1 MRFMIIRRADR
12 QTEAGAKPSE
22 QLIAD
27 MAKYNEALIRAG
39 VMLAGDGLQPT
50 SKGALVSFRNGK
62 PTVIDG
68 PFAEAKELI
77 AGYSIFEVASREEAI
92 EWIKR
97 WPVTDADGNAQIE
110 IRQLYEIEDFGDS
123 EGLDR
128 LIRLREELA
137 AR

>member
-1 MRFMIIRRADR
+1 MIIRRGDR
-12 QTEAGAKPSE
+12 STEAGAKPSE

-27 MAKYNEALIRAG
+27 MAKYNEELVRAG
-39 VMLAGDGLQPT
+39 VMLSGDGLQPT

-68 PFAEAKELI
+68 PFAEAKELV

-97 WPVTDADGNAQIE
+97 WPVSDADGNVQIE
-110 IRQLYEIEDFGDS
+110 IRQLYEIEDFGAS

-128 LIRLREELA
+128 LIRLREELTS
-137 AR
+137 R

>member
-12 QTEAGAKPSE
+12 QTEAGAKPNE

-27 MAKYNEALIRAG
+27 MAKYNEELVKAG

-77 AGYSIFEVASREEAI
+77 AGYSIVQVASRAQAI
-92 EWIKR
+92 EWVKR
-97 WPVTDADGNAQIE
+97 WPASDGDGNVQIE
-110 IRQLYEIEDFGDS
+110 IRQLYEIEDFGTS
-123 EGLDR
+123 ESLDR

-137 AR
+137 GK

>member
-27 MAKYNEALIRAG
+27 MAKYNEELVRAG

-92 EWIKR
+92 EWIRR

-123 EGLDR
+123 AGLDR

-137 AR
+137 TR

>member
-27 MAKYNEALIRAG
+27 MAKYNEELVRAG

-77 AGYSIFEVASREEAI
+77 AGYSIFAVASREEAI
-92 EWIKR
+92 EWIRR

-128 LIRLREELA
+128 LIRLRAELA
-137 AR
+137 TR

>member
-1 MRFMIIRRADR
+1 MRFMIIRRGDR
-12 QTEAGAKPSE
+12 STEAGAKPSE

-27 MAKYNEALIRAG
+27 MAKYNEELVRAG
-39 VMLAGDGLQPT
+39 VMLSGDGLQPT

-68 PFAEAKELI
+68 PFAEAKELV

-97 WPVTDADGNAQIE
+97 WPVSDADGNVQIE
-110 IRQLYEIEDFGDS
+110 IRQLYEIEDFGAS

-128 LIRLREELA
+128 LIRLREELTS
-137 AR
+137 R

>member
-12 QTEAGAKPSE
+12 QTEAGAKPTE

-27 MAKYNEALIRAG
+27 MAKYNEELVRAG

-50 SKGALVSFRNGK
+50 SKGALVSFHNGK

-128 LIRLREELA
+128 LIRLREKLA
-137 AR
+137 DR